1 MNALTTTDNYQTS
14 DNKRSLLFR
23 KLPGFFFYSQ
33 MVRVVIKASGQAKRG
48 KFDSDAFVQASLN
61 IVKGL
66 ESVGTQIQVEHLD
79 RFQKLDGP
87 CVFVGNHMST
97 LETFVL
103 PCIILPFK
111 KVNFVVKESLYH
123 YPVFKHVMR
132 ALKPISVTRI
142 NPREDL
148 KTMMEEGLKHLEAG
162 VSVIVFPQTT
172 RQTRFDPSGFNSIG
186 TKLASRAGV
195 PVVPVAVRTDAWG
208 NGKRIKDFG
217 PINPAL
223 PVRFSFGES
232 IEVTGNGKEAQAAVV
247 EYIESHLNKWFEE
260 I

>member
-1 MNALTTTDNYQTS
+1 MKVLTTTDNYQTP
-14 DNKRSLLFR
+14 DKKRFFLAQR
-23 KLPGFFFYSQ
+23 LPGLFFYVK
-33 MVRVVIKASGQAKRG
+33 MVRTVFKASGRAKRG
-48 KFDSDAFVQASLN
+48 KFNSAAFVEASLDM
-61 IVKGL
+61 VKHL
-66 ESVGTQIQVEHLD
+66 ESVGAQFSIEHLD
-79 RFQKLDGP
+79 RFKNLDGP

-132 ALKPISVTRI
+132 SLKPISVTRI
-142 NPREDL
+142 NPRDDL

-162 VSVIVFPQTT
+162 ISVIVFPQTT

-223 PVRFSFGES
+223 PVRFSFGNA
-232 IEVTGNGKEAQAAVV
+232 IEVTGNGKEAQADVV

-260 I
+260 N